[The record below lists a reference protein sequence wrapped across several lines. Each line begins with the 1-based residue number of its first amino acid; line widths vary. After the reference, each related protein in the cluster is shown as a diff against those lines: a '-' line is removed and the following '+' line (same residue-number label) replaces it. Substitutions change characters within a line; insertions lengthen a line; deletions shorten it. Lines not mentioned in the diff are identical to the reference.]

1 MKCFQLRRP
10 LVSISNTLNKF
21 VVALLVV
28 LLVPAIGLA
37 YVNVPWVL
45 VGNAQSETT
54 AGVVQLTANTTTQAG
69 AMWNPC
75 AINIAQPFDLTWMVN
90 FGTNQQQCGAD
101 GMAFVLQTNGTTGI
115 IGNNSGEHG
124 YSNGSITNSLAVIL
138 DTYTNTGVLND
149 PPWNSLGIDTGGN
162 AQDAGPSGCT
172 IGTWTSNGT
181 GLIAYSGSFC
191 GRPPISSAYG
201 QVPIG
206 LNYTFEVQWNPSTYQ
221 MTVITTTPG
230 FVPSTQA
237 VWTLPSNYLSTIFS
251 SPAGG
256 LVYYGFTASDGGGTN
271 AQQAALVG
279 GTVNG
284 VDVNSISCGPS
295 PTPGSLVPP
304 QVTPTFCGTQS
315 PTFTPEGPTFTPTI
329 TFTPYPLGCGPPTLV
344 GTPFLQEGYL
354 STASNAY
361 PMTIPYQPNEL
372 LVVQISNQNASPA
385 ISSITYNGSALTQI
399 MTNVD
404 QQGGQMETWIL
415 KLPSTGASYNL
426 NVNFASTPNENWT
439 MAAMVYQGV
448 NQASPIGST
457 QFTTN
462 SGSPGSFTDSMT
474 TIGTNGVIEDFIA
487 VQYGTT
493 FSPGGGQTSLYQSTG
508 ATYGSFYQIYGDY
521 KTVLSPGAYSLSYSA
536 SYAEPYSSQLIEL
549 EGGAA
554 CTTPTST
561 VTNTVT
567 NTFTHTPTNSF
578 TPTATATAT
587 ATNTATS
594 TWSSTD
600 TSTDTFT
607 STNTFT
613 ATATATFTNTLM
625 NSATNTNTFTNTT
638 TSTLTATFTNT
649 LMNTATNTN
658 TFTSTFTS
666 TSTPTFTNTLMN
678 TATNTNTFTNT
689 ATSTSTATFT
699 YTRTPTPTFTFSSTP
714 TLTDTSTP
722 TNTFTRTD
730 TNTSTS
736 TPTSTP
742 TITQTSTPTFTPTP
756 VGQFAV
762 SVNVYNS
769 AGEVVK
775 TILLKHFV
783 QAVNNIS
790 TSSNSITS
798 LTGPGGVIEIYYE
811 GVLIGAWDGSDNS
824 GKPVSNGTYRIQVD
838 STSTTGVVTT
848 VSQQVLV
855 NRGLATISVNVFNSA
870 GEVVRTLYQE
880 VQESNDSQM
889 TSMNL
894 STNVFRPGSS
904 PALGASNVQIL
915 VMASSSATVTLL
927 WNGASDAGTMVTPG
941 QYSIEVHW
949 TNGQGSVADIKRQ
962 ILVMAGSDEVGMVV
976 ARPNEL
982 MMNKGINTTTF
993 DGSKVANA
1001 VSLKVKVFT
1010 VTGELVAALSS
1021 PPGIPMISW
1030 NATGLASGIYIS
1042 SVQAFD
1048 GSDNMVHQQFV
1059 KVLMMR

>member
-1 MKCFQLRRP
+1 MRFA
-10 LVSISNTLNKF
+10 KF
-21 VVALLVV
+21 KIVLIAALFAA
-28 LLVPAIGLA
+28 VPAVGRA
-37 YVNVPWVL
+37 YINVPWVL
-45 VGNAQSETT
+45 VGNAASETT
-54 AGVVQLTANTTTQAG
+54 AGVVQLTANTTAQAG

-101 GMAFVLQTNGTTGI
+101 GMAFVLQANGTTGI
-115 IGNNSGEHG
+115 VGGNSGNHG
-124 YSNGSITNSLAVIL
+124 YSGGNISESLGVIL
-138 DTYTNTGVLND
+138 DTYTNTGAPLND
-149 PPWNSLGIDTGGN
+149 PPWNSLGIETDGN
-162 AQDAGPSGCT
+162 AQDAGPNGCT
-172 IGTWTSNGT
+172 IGTWTSDGT
-181 GLIAYSGSFC
+181 GLINYSGTFC

-221 MTVITTTPG
+221 ITVITTTPG

-251 SPAGG
+251 SPTGG

-271 AQQAALVG
+271 AQQAALVS

-284 VDVNSISCGPS
+284 VDVNLISCGPS

-329 TFTPYPLGCGPPTLV
+329 TFTPYPLGCGPPTIV

-354 STASNAY
+354 STASNSY
-361 PMTIPYQPNEL
+361 PMTIPYLPNEL
-372 LVVQISNQNASPA
+372 LVVRVSNQNASPA

-462 SGSPGSFTDSMT
+462 AGSPGSFNDSVT
-474 TIGTNGVIEDFIA
+474 TIGTNSVVEDFIA

-493 FSPGGGQTSLYQSTG
+493 FSPGGGQTSIYQTTG
-508 ATYGSFYQIYGDY
+508 ATYGSFYQIFGDY

-536 SYAEPYSSQLIEL
+536 SYAEPYSSELIEI

-561 VTNTVT
+561 MTNTVT
-567 NTFTHTPTNSF
+567 NTFTRTPTNSF
-578 TPTATATAT
+578 TPTPTATAT
-587 ATNTATS
+587 ATNTATP
-594 TWSSTD
+594 TWSATD
-600 TSTDTFT
+600 TSTDT
-607 STNTFT
+607 STPTNSFT
-613 ATATATFTNTLM
+613 ATPTATFTNTLM
-625 NSATNTNTFTNTT
+625 NSATNTNTFTNTAT
-638 TSTLTATFTNT
+638 VTLTATFTNTLMNTATHTNTSTSTFTSTSTATFTNT

-658 TFTSTFTS
+658 T
-666 TSTPTFTNTLMN
+666 L
-678 TATNTNTFTNT
+678 TNT
-689 ATSTSTATFT
+689 ASPTSTGTFT
-699 YTRTPTPTFTFSSTP
+699 YTRTSTPTFTFSSTP
-714 TLTDTSTP
+714 SMTDTSTP

-736 TPTSTP
+736 TPTRTPSSTSTP
-742 TITQTSTPTFTPTP
+742 TITPTYTPSFTPTP

-775 TILLKHFV
+775 TILLKRFA
-783 QAVNNIS
+783 QPVNNIS
-790 TSSNSITS
+790 MPSNTITS
-798 LTGPGGVIEIYYE
+798 LTGPGGTIQIYYE
-811 GVLIGAWDGSDNS
+811 GVLIGTWDGTNNNGS
-824 GKPVSNGTYRIQVD
+824 PVSNGDYRIQLD
-838 STSTTGVVTT
+838 SAGPNGVVTS
-848 VSQQVLV
+848 VSQKVMV
-855 NRGLATISVNVFNSA
+855 NRGISTASVNVFNSA
-870 GEVVRTLYQE
+870 GELVRNLYQE
-880 VQESNDSQM
+880 VQDSNDSQM

-894 STNVFRPGSS
+894 SANVFRPGISTAAGS
-904 PALGASNVQIL
+904 PNVQIL
-915 VMASSSATVTLL
+915 VMTSSSATVTLL
-927 WNGASDAGTMVTPG
+927 WNGMNDTGMMVTPG
-941 QYSIEVHW
+941 QYAIEVHW
-949 TNGQGSVADIKRQ
+949 TNGQGGVSDIKRE
-962 ILVMAGSDEVGMVV
+962 ILVMAGSGTEGVVV

-982 MMNKGINTTTF
+982 LINKGISTTIF
-993 DGSKVANA
+993 DGSKVANST
-1001 VSLKVKVFT
+1001 SLQVKVFT
-1010 VTGELVAALSS
+1010 VTGELAAVLVSS
-1021 PPGIPMISW
+1021 SGTPMISW
-1030 NATGLASGIYIS
+1030 NATGMASGIYVA
-1042 SVQAFD
+1042 SVQVFD
-1048 GSDNMVHQQFV
+1048 GNENMVHQQFV
-1059 KVLMMR
+1059 KVLVLR